1 MKVSRRPNE
10 AGSYRLTPNMC
21 RGGFGLRVSGLLS
34 PRCRAVAAGRISTFG
49 FRIWRRLPAWL
60 TLVLASAA
68 AATPSIEITNVPAFG
83 SFDNLYGR
91 VSGVSPAAYSVA
103 VFIYVPGAGWY
114 SKPFC
119 SPQLTPIQTN
129 TSWTADI
136 TTGGSDQYATKITV
150 LLVSTNYYQSCV
162 QGPAALPTNVTAQAV
177 ASATLT
183 RSDTH
188 LRWISFN
195 GYDFWCKTSAN
206 LVRPRP
212 NYSPDSTNNVWLDA
226 VGQLHLRI
234 TNRSNQWQCAEIV
247 TDRSFGYG
255 NYRFELAFSVNEL
268 DPNAVLGMF
277 TWSDD
282 PSYSDREIDIE
293 CSRWSDTNDLNNAQF
308 VVQPYNIAGHLVRY
322 DTPALLTNSAHL
334 FT

>member
-1 MKVSRRPNE
+1 
-10 AGSYRLTPNMC
+10 
-21 RGGFGLRVSGLLS
+21 
-34 PRCRAVAAGRISTFG
+34 
-49 FRIWRRLPAWL
+49 
-60 TLVLASAA
+60 LVLASADPS
-68 AATPSIEITNVPAFG
+68 TPYIEITNTHAFG
-83 SFDNLYGR
+83 SFDNLGGR

-119 SPQLTPIQTN
+119 MPQLTPIQTN

-136 TTGGSDQYATKITV
+136 TTGGSDQYATKITA
-150 LLVSTNYYQSCV
+150 LLVSTNYNQPCV
-162 QGPAALPTNVTAQAV
+162 QGPATLPTNVTAQAV
-177 ASATLT
+177 AGATVT
-183 RSDTH
+183 RRDTR

-195 GYDFWCKTSAN
+195 GYDWWCKTSAN
-206 LVRPRP
+206 LVGPGP
-212 NYSPDSTNNVWLDA
+212 NYFSDSANNVWLDA
-226 VGQLHLRI
+226 QGQLHLRI
-234 TNRSNQWQCAEIV
+234 TNRSNHWQCAEIV

-293 CSRWSDTNDLNNAQF
+293 CSRWSDTNDPNNAQF
-308 VVQPYNIAGHLVRY
+308 VVQPYNIAGHLIRY
-322 DTPALLTNSAHL
+322 ATPALLTNSTHL
-334 FT
+334 FTWETNQVSFQSQRGSFSPTPSPANLITNWVYTLAVPPPGACLPGQLVRLCQKS